1 MEAAVP
7 PYRSDAQASATAV
20 GELYMYVKQLTAR
33 VEELAVQAN
42 TLDDERLAAQERIRE
57 LEQKLN
63 AAHAHNDELRGQL
76 YDYEVRVNERDCD
89 CCK

>member
-7 PYRSDAQASATAV
+7 PYRSDAQGAAAAV
-20 GELYMYVKQLTAR
+20 GELYMYVKQLTSR
-33 VEELAVQAN
+33 IEELAAQAN
-42 TLDDERLAAQERIRE
+42 ALDDDRIASQERIRE

-63 AAHAHNDELRGQL
+63 SAHTHNDELRAQV
-76 YDYEVRVNERDCD
+76 YDYEARVNERDCD